1 MDNELNLEELELDE
15 LDDRLEERRLDWLL
29 EELLTL
35 LDAFLSGALM
45 STTLLVRREEELE
58 EDETEED
65 MLERELL
72 ERELRER
79 ELLLELEEVDV
90 LFFRPGTR
98 IFLSFI
104 RTFLSS
110 IISSSSL
117 M

>member
-1 MDNELNLEELELDE
+1 MSTVLLWRREEALEEDTDEAEELELD
-15 LDDRLEERRLDWLL
+15 
-29 EELLTL
+29 
-35 LDAFLSGALM
+35 
-45 STTLLVRREEELE
+45 
-58 EDETEED
+58 
-65 MLERELL
+65 LL

-79 ELLLELEEVDV
+79 ELLELEEEEEEV

-117 M
+117 RLTTLMIFSAAVFPT